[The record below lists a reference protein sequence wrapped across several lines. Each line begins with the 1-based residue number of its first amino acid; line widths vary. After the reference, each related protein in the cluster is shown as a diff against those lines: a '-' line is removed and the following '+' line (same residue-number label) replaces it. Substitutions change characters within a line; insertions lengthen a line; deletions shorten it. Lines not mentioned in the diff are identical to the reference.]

1 MLSTAWCGTIYGK
14 PSDEIPGDEMAKQL
28 IVGSTVRVP
37 WGLEDDIEG
46 TVIEVWGDPPLH
58 VRVQLH
64 LPEAED
70 DAEPVVILLAP
81 SALTAA

>member
-1 MLSTAWCGTIYGK
+1 MVTKK
-14 PSDEIPGDEMAKQL
+14 PKQL
-28 IVGSTVRVP
+28 TVGSTVRVP
-37 WGLEDDIEG
+37 WGVDGEVEA
-46 TVIEVWGDPPLH
+46 TVVEVWGDPPAH

-64 LPEAED
+64 LPEEEA

>member
-1 MLSTAWCGTIYGK
+1 MS
-14 PSDEIPGDEMAKQL
+14 KQL

-37 WGLEDDIEG
+37 WGLEADVEG
-46 TVIEVWGDPPLH
+46 MVVEVWGDPPAH

-64 LPEAED
+64 LPEADD
-70 DAEPVVILLAP
+70 DADPVVLLLAP